1 MENSQM
7 PQSAVD
13 LLKLAGTHL
22 GHLAQPNFVNL
33 NANPLRRPPV
43 EKTFFNSYRI
53 LSKIKG
59 NWLRFFHA
67 CIFSKKNIH

>member
-13 LLKLAGTHL
+13 LLKLAGTQL

-43 EKTFFNSYRI
+43 KKTFFNSYRI
-53 LSKIKG
+53 LKQNQG
-59 NWLRFFHA
+59 
-67 CIFSKKNIH
+67 

>member
-7 PQSAVD
+7 PQSVD

-43 EKTFFNSYRI
+43 KKTFLNSYRI
-53 LSKIKG
+53 FKQNQG
-59 NWLRFFHA
+59 
-67 CIFSKKNIH
+67 

>member
-1 MENSQM
+1 M

-43 EKTFFNSYRI
+43 KKTFFNSYRI
-53 LSKIKG
+53 LKQNQG
-59 NWLRFFHA
+59 
-67 CIFSKKNIH
+67 

>member
-1 MENSQM
+1 MENSQI
-7 PQSAVD
+7 PQSVD

-43 EKTFFNSYRI
+43 KKTFFNSYRI
-53 LSKIKG
+53 FKQNQG
-59 NWLRFFHA
+59 
-67 CIFSKKNIH
+67 

>member
-7 PQSAVD
+7 PQSLV

-22 GHLAQPNFVNL
+22 GHLAQLNFANL
-33 NANPLRRPPV
+33 NANPLIV
-43 EKTFFNSYRI
+43 TVF

-67 CIFSKKNIH
+67 CIFSKKTIH

>member
-43 EKTFFNSYRI
+43 KKTFFNSYRI
-53 LSKIKG
+53 LNQNQG
-59 NWLRFFHA
+59 
-67 CIFSKKNIH
+67 